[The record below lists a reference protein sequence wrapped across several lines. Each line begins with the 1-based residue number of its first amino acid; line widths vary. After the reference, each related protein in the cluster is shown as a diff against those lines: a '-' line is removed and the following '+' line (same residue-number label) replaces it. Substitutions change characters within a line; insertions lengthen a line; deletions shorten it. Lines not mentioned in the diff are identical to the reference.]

1 MGGLPFL
8 AQGPAGVKRAS
19 LLAQCPA
26 LRDLGLVRPL
36 SGGGSWN
43 ETWLAT
49 RGGERMVV
57 RFDTPAARAL
67 GLDRATEVAALD
79 AIRRRGI
86 GPQLV
91 FADPRG
97 GTLVTRWLPGRACA
111 PAMLRNPRLLQR
123 LGALL
128 RRLHRSVAPPRG
140 APPLDLAHAAD
151 RYAAIVGSLWARREA
166 CAAARS
172 FNAGAGRGSDRA
184 LCHNDPVAQN
194 LILGPHLRLIDWEF
208 AAPGDP
214 LFDVAVAVGHHRL
227 SGKLARILLAAARGR
242 VYAADWRGLKRL
254 VAGYGHLLALWD
266 AAVRC
271 ESARAPKARP
281 GMIVASERM
290 SASNPP

>member
-1 MGGLPFL
+1 MN
-8 AQGPAGVKRAS
+8 RAS

-26 LRDLGLVRPL
+26 LVDLRLIRPL

-49 RGGERMVV
+49 RGGERLVV

-67 GLDRATEVAALD
+67 GLDRAAEVSVLD
-79 AIRRRGI
+79 AIQRRGI

-91 FADPRG
+91 FADPPMG
-97 GTLVTRWLPGRACA
+97 VLVARWLPGRACA
-111 PAMLRNPRLLQR
+111 PAMLRNPRLLRR

-128 RRLHRSVAPPRG
+128 RRLHRSVAPPWD
-140 APPLDLAHAAD
+140 APPLDLARAAD
-151 RYAAIVGSLWARREA
+151 RYAAIVGSLWARRTA

-172 FNAGAGRGSDRA
+172 FNAGAGHGSDRA

-214 LFDVAVAVGHHRL
+214 LFDVAVVVGHHRL
-227 SGKLARILLAAARGR
+227 SGKLARILLASARGR
-242 VYAADWRGLKRL
+242 VYATDWRSLKRL
-254 VAGYGHLLALWD
+254 VAGYGHLLVLWD

-271 ESARAPKARP
+271 ESVTAPSASP
-281 GMIVASERM
+281 GMIVARETM
-290 SASNPP
+290 GVASNPPFGV